1 MRESRV
7 KKHTKGRQSEGR
19 GCGRVYEGWCK
30 KKNVLRL
37 AGHVWAWHVSPC
49 EWSGDAR
56 HGGTQ
61 AARVPCRREGD
72 RDALG
77 QKGDGECG

>member
-1 MRESRV
+1 MWEECM
-7 KKHTKGRQSEGR
+7 KDGA
-19 GCGRVYEGWCK
+19 

-56 HGGTQ
+56 HGGTR
-61 AARVPCRREGD
+61 AARVPSRGRVTGT
-72 RDALG
+72 RV
-77 QKGDGECG
+77 KGRAGTQG